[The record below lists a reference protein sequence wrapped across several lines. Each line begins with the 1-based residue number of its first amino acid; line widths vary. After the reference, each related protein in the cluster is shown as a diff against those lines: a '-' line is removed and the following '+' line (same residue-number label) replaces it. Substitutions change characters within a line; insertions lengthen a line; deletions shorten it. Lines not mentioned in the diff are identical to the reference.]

1 MGQQD
6 NTATP
11 SPNQLARLQQ
21 MRLREPYESLRKGHG
36 LLSPAQFY
44 EAMRTDAI
52 RVLDL
57 PHDCYAL
64 YAVGES
70 EEGRV
75 LNILTTT
82 GDATH
87 GDAGLAAIEYEAR
100 RIGAKLVMSVGR
112 PGWTGLARAHG
123 YDVTPCVLMRK
134 KL

>member
-1 MGQQD
+1 MGRQD
-6 NTATP
+6 STTP
-11 SPNQLARLQQ
+11 QTDQLERLQQ

-44 EAMRTDAI
+44 EAMRTDAV
-52 RVLDL
+52 RVLAL

-82 GDATH
+82 GDAAH
-87 GDAGLAAIEYEAR
+87 GDAGIVAIEDEAR
-100 RIGAKLVMSVGR
+100 RIGARCVMSVGR
-112 PGWTGLARAHG
+112 PGWTGLARNHG
-123 YDVTPCVLMRK
+123 YDVTPCILMRK
-134 KL
+134 TL